1 MARNTLFLALTSLL
15 SSFSGCH
22 IADQAASAFK
32 AKDTSNYL
40 YEQDIK
46 ALAALQ
52 PAAFPST
59 KGHSG
64 DVLVLH
70 TLPSNSP
77 AVLSVGQDG
86 RVVGWDLAS
95 GQGHEIQHL
104 NTAPKVV
111 ALGGSK
117 ALIAWADE
125 GGVSVSCLFG
135 CSQRKTFSRLK
146 VRPTTLAFH
155 DLDTSLLIGG
165 TDGRIYRWRFMEE
178 QKGLSTEA
186 LERMVERYAGHQ
198 TMVSGVVGH
207 SVGRAF
213 FSSDWDGALVGW
225 LSYSADD
232 HEGAYD
238 KNPFKGRFYTDIPAA
253 QVADRPHD
261 RGISALTISEDGEH
275 IGVGTEDGY
284 IEVWRVKGFML
295 TARKQVHQ
303 GRVTAIALSRD
314 GDRIASVG
322 KDSKVHVHTLAQD
335 STFTIVP
342 TALPKLLLEL
352 SDHHIPFARS
362 AVFVTESSLAV
373 STKEGTLLEVK
384 LEAQPNV
391 VKARPTPRQA
401 TKVRDS
407 DY

>member
-15 SSFSGCH
+15 LSFSGCH

-32 AKDTSNYL
+32 VKDTSNYL
-40 YEQDIK
+40 DEQDIK

-253 QVADRPHD
+253 QVAARPHD

-352 SDHHIPFARS
+352 SDHRIPFARS

-373 STKEGTLLEVK
+373 STKEGTLIEVK